1 MAVRMIIRVQRGR
14 VRDKKLDRYVKIV
27 AKFVFFAATV
37 LPTCTCRYR
46 ILTKTTIICVCNEIF
61 TFSSLQMRT
70 TITVAHRLSSVAHC
84 DKILVLQKGRVVEQ
98 GTHHELMH
106 IVDGVYRNM
115 WNIQN
120 HVVNEKNNIDGT
132 YNVQRDMKYNE

>member
-1 MAVRMIIRVQRGR
+1 
-14 VRDKKLDRYVKIV
+14 
-27 AKFVFFAATV
+27 
-37 LPTCTCRYR
+37 
-46 ILTKTTIICVCNEIF
+46 
-61 TFSSLQMRT
+61 MRT

-120 HVVNEKNNIDGT
+120 HVVNEKNNIGGT
-132 YNVQRDMKYNE
+132 YNV